1 MTEIEGIDEQPID
14 TYESLRTAGLIG
26 SADELKGALFYVYFL
41 TTEESVSFYSNPL
54 MIEVFTK
61 TGRRLVSTL
70 GTPLQRNLCLEYA
83 EGLLPLEEWPRFAI
97 VHAESVRVKVSTQE
111 PLL

>member
-14 TYESLRTAGLIG
+14 TYESLRTAGLTG
-26 SADELKGALFYVYFL
+26 SADELKGVFQCLFL
-41 TTEESVSFYSNPL
+41 DDRESVSFYSNPP

-97 VHAESVRVKVSTQE
+97 VHAESVRVRWSTQE